1 MSVDLRSVPYFE
13 TPAAPAG
20 PVQITPT
27 RQRLDDRFP
36 VLVFTV
42 DTGGRPFFEVL
53 LTTDRSLFDAANAGR
68 RTPATFFASREHGLL
83 RGGSEPA
90 VYHVPAAVLQA
101 FAGAREIFYTAIAY
115 DSEQATN
122 PAFAQPHASLA
133 TGAPSISVAAG

>member
-13 TPAAPAG
+13 THAAPAG

-68 RTPATFFASREHGLL
+68 RTPATFFASREHGLAGVL
-83 RGGSEPA
+83 ARPLDRPGPATFVPSERG
-90 VYHVPAAVLQA
+90 
-101 FAGAREIFYTAIAY
+101 
-115 DSEQATN
+115 DSR
-122 PAFAQPHASLA
+122 
-133 TGAPSISVAAG
+133 